1 MWYNKIKRGELMG
14 MEKSLEELKSKLEDL
29 ENQEFMLEMI
39 DTWTSEDYK
48 YSDEIHQQMIAI
60 KKEIIK
66 QEEQI
71 YSLGI

>member
-1 MWYNKIKRGELMG
+1 MD

-29 ENQEFMLEMI
+29 ENQEFMLEMT

>member
-1 MWYNKIKRGELMG
+1 MD

-48 YSDEIHQQMIAI
+48 YSDEIHQQIIAV
-60 KKEIIK
+60 KKEIEK
-66 QEEQI
+66 R
-71 YSLGI
+71 S

>member
-1 MWYNKIKRGELMG
+1 MAKLKEP
-14 MEKSLEELKSKLEDL
+14 SLEELKSKLEDL

>member
-1 MWYNKIKRGELMG
+1 MAKLKEP
-14 MEKSLEELKSKLEDL
+14 SLEELKSKLEDL

-66 QEEQI
+66 HEDAVYGLEI
-71 YSLGI
+71 

>member
-1 MWYNKIKRGELMG
+1 MD

-71 YSLGI
+71 YSLGNII